1 MEIQNYFFYRG
12 NSVQQ
17 GADAKPRHFSPLV
30 ACRVEL
36 HSRAKRSAA
45 SARIPYAP
53 HHRARAPITMPASR
67 LLHDRSSANAR
78 VCRHDLQVWIASGA
92 RRISRGSGTVHVG
105 RKSRILHRSPP
116 LFHCLFYAASGKIKV
131 VDRDSHISAPTGQ
144 SRNSGCHAVI
154 RYGTTVSPNARD
166 A

>member
-17 GADAKPRHFSPLV
+17 ARTRSRGISVRWSPVVWSNTAVLKGPRLPLEFLT
-30 ACRVEL
+30 R
-36 HSRAKRSAA
+36 HT
-45 SARIPYAP
+45 I
-53 HHRARAPITMPASR
+53 ARAPITMPASR